1 MVSREVSELR
11 VCKLGEHNGNNVVV
25 VQSLVI
31 RNDFTWSLKVYG
43 VEVDGKSC
51 PSLSMFKNPLPD
63 NSVN

>member
-31 RNDFTWSLKVYG
+31 RNDFTWSLTVHG
-43 VEVDGKSC
+43 VEVDGESC
-51 PSLSMFKNPLPD
+51 SSLSMFRNPLAEII
-63 NSVN
+63 